1 MNLSLERKLQI
12 GFGTGVAII
21 VAVGAA
27 ALQSTAATVES
38 AAWVAHALEVRADLA
53 AALARLT
60 DAEASA
66 RGYVIT
72 GDDRFL
78 QPYDSAKLDL
88 VPLVARLNSLT
99 ADNLAQRLRL
109 DSLEA
114 LIPPRLGRL
123 QRIIDMRRQ
132 QGAAAAAGA
141 VATGEGRTLM
151 DEIRRLVARMED
163 QEQRLLADRS
173 AALQAKARLARLA
186 VWGGTLVAFTLATV
200 ASLLVSRELAGRRRA
215 EEAARTAQ
223 ARFQQLVASSTAVLY
238 ATAVTPTGF
247 PPTWVSE
254 NVTRIMG
261 YEVAESLAPN
271 WWIDNLHPEDR
282 PRVLAQVSE
291 LLSSGGLVME
301 YRFRHKDGT
310 YRWIR
315 DEARL
320 QRDALGTASEVVG
333 AWVDITERT
342 RAAEA
347 LRASEERFRGLLD
360 SAPDAMVVVNH
371 EGRIV
376 LVNAR
381 VEEVFGYARSELLGE
396 PVELLVPERLRER
409 HAGNRTSYV
418 AAPRPRPMG
427 AGLELYGLRKDGT
440 EFPVEISLS
449 PLQTAQGVLICSAIR
464 DITERQRAQ
473 QALRASEER
482 FRALAVSANDAIVSA
497 DSQGCITYFNPGA
510 ERLFGY
516 AATDVIGQPLTL
528 LMPDRFQEAHRAG
541 LARYLATGEA
551 HVVGKT
557 VELAGRTKDGKEFP
571 LELSLASWKRGSDVA
586 FTGILRDITERRR
599 AEAELQARTAQ
610 VEAANKD
617 LEAFSYSVS
626 HDLRAP
632 LRSIDGF
639 SQALQEDYT
648 ARLDE
653 EGRSHLR
660 RVRAA
665 TKRMEQ
671 LIDDLLHLARVSRAE
686 LQSEPVDLSAL
697 ARSIVA
703 ELRQREPRRA
713 VEFACADRAPVRG
726 DPRLLRIALENL
738 LGNAWKFTLRRQPAH
753 IEFGSV
759 AQDGRPVYFVR
770 DNGAGFDMAYAEKLF
785 GPFQRLHGATEFPG
799 SGIGLATVHRIL
811 QRHGGRVWAEA
822 VVDGGATFYFTL

>member
-1 MNLSLERKLQI
+1 MNLSLERKIQI
-12 GFGTGVAII
+12 GFGAGVAII

-99 ADNLAQRLRL
+99 ADNPAQRLRL

-186 VWGGTLVAFTLATV
+186 VLGGTLVAFTLATL

-282 PRVLAQVSE
+282 PRVLAQVPE
-291 LLSSGGLVME
+291 LLSRGELVME

-333 AWVDITERT
+333 AWVDITARRRAEEAVRT
-342 RAAEA
+342 
-347 LRASEERFRGLLD
+347 SEEQFRIL
-360 SAPDAMVVVNH
+360 
-371 EGRIV
+371 
-376 LVNAR
+376 
-381 VEEVFGYARSELLGE
+381 
-396 PVELLVPERLRER
+396 
-409 HAGNRTSYV
+409 
-418 AAPRPRPMG
+418 AA
-427 AGLELYGLRKDGT
+427 T
-440 EFPVEISLS
+440 
-449 PLQTAQGVLICSAIR
+449 
-464 DITERQRAQ
+464 
-473 QALRASEER
+473 
-482 FRALAVSANDAIVSA
+482 ANDAIVSA
-497 DSQGCITYFNPGA
+497 NSRGDITYFNPGA
-510 ERLFGY
+510 ERAFGY
-516 AATDVIGQPLTL
+516 AAAEAVGQPLTL
-528 LMPDRFQEAHRAG
+528 LIPERFQAAHRAG
-541 LARYLATGEA
+541 LTRYLTTGEA
-551 HVVGKT
+551 RVVGKT
-557 VELAGRTKDGKEFP
+557 VELVGRRKDGTEFP
-571 LELSLASWKRGSDVA
+571 VDLSLASWKRGPDVA
-586 FTGILRDITERRR
+586 FTAIIRDITERRR
-599 AEAELQARTAQ
+599 AEAEIRARTAQ
-610 VEAANKD
+610 LEAANKD

-697 ARSIVA
+697 ARSIFA

-770 DNGAGFDMAYAEKLF
+770 DNGAGFDMAYADKLF